1 MIDKQ
6 KAIDDIVENFKW
18 EEIHT
23 AMKALDWTWYDS
35 EGETPSVGAL
45 FSLALRLLHGAYD
58 GAERDKTDYVYATG
72 GFYARAFVD
81 DETKEVIQ
89 LRLSFEICNW
99 EYYDELPD

>member
-6 KAIDDIVENFKW
+6 KAIDDIVENFNW
-18 EEIHT
+18 EKVHKTME
-23 AMKALDWTWYDS
+23 ALEWTWHDS

-45 FSLALRLLHGAYD
+45 FNLAVRLLHDAYD
-58 GAERDKTDYVYATG
+58 GAEREKVNYTHATG

-81 DETKEVIQ
+81 DETKEIFE
-89 LRLSFEICNW
+89 LRLSFEVCSW

>member
-6 KAIDDIVENFKW
+6 KAIDNIVENFKW
-18 EEIHT
+18 EKVHK
-23 AMKALDWTWYDS
+23 AMKALGWTWYDS

-45 FSLALRLLHGAYD
+45 FKCAVGLLHEAYD
-58 GAERDKTDYVYATG
+58 GAERFGANYNAGTG